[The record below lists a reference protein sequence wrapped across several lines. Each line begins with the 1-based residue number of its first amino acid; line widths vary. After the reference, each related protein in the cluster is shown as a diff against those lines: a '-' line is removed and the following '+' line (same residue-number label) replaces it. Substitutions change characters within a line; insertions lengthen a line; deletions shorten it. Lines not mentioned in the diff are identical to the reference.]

1 MSPAAQSLMPL
12 LNSLPE
18 RERLEVANE
27 LKRGLISDPKL
38 STADRRL
45 LKRSLALKP
54 RQRRFLADILSMLN
68 HPPQDE
74 LEKLFQEILRMS
86 HGLRFEIEWRLN
98 ETLPQREPPPLS
110 KAQVAEL
117 KRRIKE
123 VDSGKAKMIPGEVV
137 MAKLKAMQAK
147 SRAEAEA
154 KVAAARI
161 DWSKKPL
168 PGFVPAEDVL
178 ARVRLAFSRRS
189 KTRPSKKVRCR

>member
-1 MSPAAQSLMPL
+1 MSPAAQSVMPL

-18 RERLEVANE
+18 RERLEIANE

-38 STADRRL
+38 SAADRKL

-54 RQRRFLADILSMLN
+54 RQRLFLADILAMLN

-86 HGLRFEIEWRLN
+86 HGLRFEIGWRLD
-98 ETLPQREPPPLS
+98 ESLPERKPAPLS
-110 KAQVAEL
+110 KQQLAEL

-123 VDSGKAKMIPGEVV
+123 VDSGKAKLIPGEVV

-147 SRAEAEA
+147 SRAKAEA
-154 KVAAARI
+154 MVAASRI
-161 DWSKKPL
+161 DWSKQPR

-178 ARVRLAFSRRS
+178 AKVRLAFSRRS
-189 KTRPSKKVRCR
+189 KTRPPRK

>member
-1 MSPAAQSLMPL
+1 MSPAAQSVMPL

-18 RERLEVANE
+18 RERLEIANE

-38 STADRRL
+38 SAADRKL

-54 RQRRFLADILSMLN
+54 RQRLFLADILAMLN

-86 HGLRFEIEWRLN
+86 HGLRFEIGWRLD
-98 ETLPQREPPPLS
+98 ESLPERKPAPLS
-110 KAQVAEL
+110 KQQLAEL

-123 VDSGKAKMIPGEVV
+123 VDSGKAKLIPGEVV
-137 MAKLKAMQAK
+137 MAKLKTMQAK
-147 SRAEAEA
+147 SRAKAEA
-154 KVAAARI
+154 KAAAARI
-161 DWSKKPL
+161 DWSKQPR

-178 ARVRLAFSRRS
+178 AKVRLAFRRRS
-189 KTRPSKKVRCR
+189 KTRPPRK

>member
-1 MSPAAQSLMPL
+1 MSPAAQSVMPL

-27 LKRGLISDPKL
+27 LKRGLISDPRL
-38 STADRRL
+38 SAADRKL

-54 RQRRFLADILSMLN
+54 RQRQLLADILAMLN

-86 HGLRFEIEWRLN
+86 HGLRFEVGWRLD
-98 ETLPQREPPPLS
+98 ESLPERKPAPPS
-110 KAQVAEL
+110 KQQIAEL
-117 KRRIKE
+117 KRRIEE
-123 VDSGKAKMIPGEVV
+123 VDSGKAKLIPAEVV

-147 SRAEAEA
+147 SRAESEA

-161 DWSKKPL
+161 DWSKKPR
-168 PGFVPAEDVL
+168 PGFVSAEDVL
-178 ARVRLAFSRRS
+178 AKVRLAFSSRS
-189 KTRPSKKVRCR
+189 KLRPPRK

>member
-1 MSPAAQSLMPL
+1 MSPAAQSVMPL
-12 LNSLPE
+12 LNSLSE
-18 RERLEVANE
+18 RERLEIAHE

-38 STADRRL
+38 SAADRKL

-54 RQRRFLADILSMLN
+54 RQRRLLADILSMLN

-86 HGLRFEIEWRLN
+86 HGLRFEVGWRLD
-98 ETLPQREPPPLS
+98 ESLPTRRPAPLS
-110 KAQVAEL
+110 KQQIAEL

-123 VDSGKAKMIPGEVV
+123 IDSGKAKMIPGEVV

-147 SRAEAEA
+147 SRAKAEA

-161 DWSKKPL
+161 DWSKKPR

-178 ARVRLAFSRRS
+178 AKVRLTFSRRS
-189 KTRPSKKVRCR
+189 KSRPPRK